1 MASDDDDEDDDD
13 DDGQKDSKKS
23 KKAVETIKV
32 TDKMIKDWRAALKN
46 EPTSR
51 LFRDVTQAF
60 KAAVA
65 TTKGEG
71 GGQCRYK
78 VADSSGST
86 PSCVTS
92 FIL

>member
-1 MASDDDDEDDDD
+1 MASDDDDEDD

-92 FIL
+92 FKL